1 MKYVGAYITDQPTL
15 ATVPQAAHAMGCTA
29 IGIVTAPTNVW
40 HYSDPDESLWPQEI
54 KTIYG
59 YSVETSDAG

>member
-40 HYSDPDESLWPQEI
+40 CYPDPDESLWPQEI
-54 KTIYG
+54 KTLYG
-59 YSVETSDAG
+59 YSVETPDAG

>member
-1 MKYVGAYITDQPTL
+1 
-15 ATVPQAAHAMGCTA
+15 MGCTA

-40 HYSDPDESLWPQEI
+40 RYPDADESLWPQEI

-59 YSVETSDAG
+59 YSVETPDAG

>member
-1 MKYVGAYITDQPTL
+1 
-15 ATVPQAAHAMGCTA
+15 MGCTA

>member
-40 HYSDPDESLWPQEI
+40 RYPDPDESLWPQEI
-54 KTIYG
+54 KTLYG
-59 YSVETSDAG
+59 YSVETSDPG